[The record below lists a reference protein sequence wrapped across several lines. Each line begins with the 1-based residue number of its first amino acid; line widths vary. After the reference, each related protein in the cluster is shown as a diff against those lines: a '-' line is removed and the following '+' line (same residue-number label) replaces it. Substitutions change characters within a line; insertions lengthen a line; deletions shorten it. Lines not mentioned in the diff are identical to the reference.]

1 MLQLVIGNKNYSSWS
16 LRPWLA
22 LRHFGI
28 DFSELR
34 IPLYTETSAQLLKE
48 YSPAGKVPV
57 LLDGDL
63 ESEIVVWDSLA
74 ILEYVGERFPELPW
88 LPQEPVARGV
98 ARSICAEMHSGFL
111 ALRST
116 MPMNLRSHK
125 PMTTIPPEVQRDI
138 DRVIEIWRDCREQFG
153 AGGDFLFGEFTIA
166 DAMYAP
172 VVSRFRTYGV
182 SLDPI
187 CQAYADAVWQ
197 MPAMQAWIEAAIA
210 ETETIPM
217 YE

>member
-63 ESEIVVWDSLA
+63 DSEIVVWDSLA
-74 ILEYVGERFPELPW
+74 ILEYVGERFPEVPW
-88 LPQEPVARGV
+88 LPQAPVARAV
-98 ARSICAEMHSGFL
+98 ARSICAEMHSGFM

-125 PMTTIPPEVQRDI
+125 PMATIPPEVQRDI
-138 DRVIEIWRDCREQFG
+138 DHVTEIWRDCREQFG

-182 SLDPI
+182 GLDPI
-187 CQAYADAVWQ
+187 CQTYAEAIWQ
-197 MPAMQAWIEAAIA
+197 LPAMQLWIEAAIA

>member
-28 DFSELR
+28 EFSELR

-63 ESEIVVWDSLA
+63 DSEIVVWDSLA

-88 LPQEPVARGV
+88 LPSEPVARAV
-98 ARSICAEMHSGFL
+98 ARSVSAEMHSSFG

-116 MPMNLRSHK
+116 MPMNLRSHQ
-125 PMTTIPPEVQRDI
+125 PMATIPPDVQRDI
-138 DRVIEIWRDCREQFG
+138 DRVTEIWRDCREQFG
-153 AGGDFLFGEFTIA
+153 AGGDCLFGEFTIA

-187 CQAYADAVWQ
+187 CQSYADAVWQ
-197 MPAMQAWIEAAIA
+197 LPAMQLWIEAAIA
-210 ETETIPM
+210 EIETISM